1 MTKKTVNY
9 QVDLTKLPPLTRQQQ
24 AELASLAALPDK
36 QIDTSDIAPLTEQ
49 FWKTAT
55 RNPFYRPIKQATTV
69 RIDAD
74 VLQWLKSNGKG
85 YQTRINTI
93 LRDAML
99 HQHEVG

>member
-1 MTKKTVNY
+1 MTKKIVKY
-9 QVDLTKLPPLTRQQQ
+9 QIDPVKLPPLTRQQK
-24 AELASLAALPDK
+24 AELAALATMPDK
-36 QIDTSDIAPLTEQ
+36 QIDASDIAPLTEQ
-49 FWKTAT
+49 FWKTAI
-55 RNPFYRPIKQATTV
+55 RNPFYRPVKQATTV

-99 HQHEVG
+99 HQHETG

>member
-1 MTKKTVNY
+1 MTKKIVKF
-9 QVDLTKLPPLTRQQQ
+9 QLDPASLPPLTRQQK
-24 AELASLAALPDK
+24 AKLASLAAMPDE
-36 QIDTSDIAPLTEQ
+36 QIDTSDIAPLTEAL
-49 FWKTAT
+49 WKSAT

-99 HQHEVG
+99 HQHEAG